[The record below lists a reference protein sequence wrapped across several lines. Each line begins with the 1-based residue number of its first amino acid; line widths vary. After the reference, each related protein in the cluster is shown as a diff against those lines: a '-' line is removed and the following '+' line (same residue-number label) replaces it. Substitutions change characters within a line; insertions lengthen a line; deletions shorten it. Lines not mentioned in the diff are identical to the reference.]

1 MQGDVIGFDGNFV
14 FVRTDADTLAVY
26 NVKLV

>member
-1 MQGDVIGFDGNFV
+1 MQGEVIGYDGNFV
-14 FVRTDADTLAVY
+14 FVRTDADNLAVY